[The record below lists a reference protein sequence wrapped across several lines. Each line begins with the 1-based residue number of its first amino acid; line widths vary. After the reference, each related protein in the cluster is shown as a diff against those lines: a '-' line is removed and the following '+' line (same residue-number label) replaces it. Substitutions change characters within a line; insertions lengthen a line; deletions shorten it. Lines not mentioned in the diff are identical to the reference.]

1 VRETHESAQPWVA
14 EGIARR
20 TWYLRR
26 AKAGL
31 RTEKRGVRDKNAM
44 CFFRAK
50 FATLEAVRARAK
62 ITGKTPSA
70 VIRDVVERAVASW
83 ED

>member
-1 VRETHESAQPWVA
+1 MRETHESAQPWVA

-26 AKAGL
+26 AKAGI
-31 RTEKRGVRDKNAM
+31 RTGKRQDNKVM
-44 CFFRAK
+44 CFFRAEVG
-50 FATLEAVRARAK
+50 TLEAVRARAE

-70 VIRDVVERAVASW
+70 VIRDVVEQAVASW
-83 ED
+83 GD